1 MNELSWNYDTLI
13 DFIYFSDLTLE
24 QYIIVKCLVLRMTS
38 KQISKYTGLSTAT
51 VDRRIKTI
59 KDEYNKAV
67 EKYPEIFT
75 NKIPLF

>member
-24 QYIIVKCLVLRMTS
+24 QYVIVKCLVLTMTS

-51 VDRRIKTI
+51 VDRRLKTI
-59 KDEYNKAV
+59 EDQYNKTV
-67 EKYPEIFT
+67 KKYPEVFT
-75 NKIPLF
+75 NKISLF

>member
-51 VDRRIKTI
+51 IDRRIKNI
-59 KDEYNKAV
+59 KDEYTKTV
-67 EKYPEIFT
+67 DKYPEVFK

>member
-1 MNELSWNYDTLI
+1 MNELNWNYDTLI

-59 KDEYNKAV
+59 KDEYNKTV
-67 EKYPEIFT
+67 KKYPEIFT
-75 NKIPLF
+75 NKISLF

>member
-1 MNELSWNYDTLI
+1 MNELSWNYDTLV

-51 VDRRIKTI
+51 IDRRIKNI
-59 KDEYNKAV
+59 KDEYTKIV
-67 EKYPEIFT
+67 DKYPEVFK

>member
-1 MNELSWNYDTLI
+1 MNELSWNYDTLV

-51 VDRRIKTI
+51 IDRRIKNI
-59 KDEYNKAV
+59 KDEYTKTV
-67 EKYPEIFT
+67 DKYPEVFK